1 MARITNEVLYTEIV
15 NIKKDTTEI
24 KDDHKELCKQV
35 NTNRECIA
43 SQKSVIKII
52 ETFLVGAFLSIIGL
66 FWSSK

>member
-1 MARITNEVLYTEIV
+1 MKITHETLYTEIM
-15 NIKKDTTEI
+15 NIKKDTTDM
-24 KDDHKELCKQV
+24 KNDYKEVCKQV
-35 NTNRECIA
+35 NTNRENIA